1 MKEAPMTSRLSSQAL
16 DQLTPLLGSL
26 ARLGCYLALAM
37 AGEWRGWWSE
47 PQHIVHRC
55 NKLLIGQISAL
66 AGWE

>member
-26 ARLGCYLALAM
+26 AKLGCYSALAM

-47 PQHIVHRC
+47 PRHIVHRW
-55 NKLLIGQISAL
+55 LLIGQISAL